1 MPVFFGV
8 TSELLCATETWWWH
22 FWHTTLSNLS
32 QRPQSQR
39 TFFLQSRYADMQV
52 VPIVYHLLPFVMHK
66 IIPWSYNR
74 TYNLLPKPLFYAVIS
89 IFNFQSAIM
98 NPCHHH
104 HLSIRILETSLPSHH
119 PWEWHI
125 LFHFLLVNR
134 QCLVFCDNLDFILNP
149 QSSLGIGNSD
159 HNSIPFVFDRSRN
172 ASWGITSIHK
182 VKANSLNL
190 QKTIECV
197 PWNPIVDEGS
207 VDNTYFTLVLQA
219 SIKDVVPMHGTLKWS
234 SSSIMDNLGNS

>member
-125 LFHFLLVNR
+125 LFPFLLVNR

-149 QSSLGIGNSD
+149 QSSLGIGNTD
-159 HNSIPFVFDRSRN
+159 HNSIPFVFDRSRMLPGVLHQFTKSKRIAWTFKKQLN
-172 ASWGITSIHK
+172 VFHGIQLLMKGALTTHTSHLCFRHRSKMLSPCMAHSNGRRRALWI
-182 VKANSLNL
+182 
-190 QKTIECV
+190 T
-197 PWNPIVDEGS
+197 
-207 VDNTYFTLVLQA
+207 
-219 SIKDVVPMHGTLKWS
+219 
-234 SSSIMDNLGNS
+234 